1 MPGMKWA
8 CQLVFRSKL
17 TMHTAYDRRDNTEPA
32 SVTALAVS
40 KDHRTVL
47 VGDARG
53 RVFSW
58 SVPDQPGRAVADHW
72 VRDDGSDGCANCQV
86 KFSIYE
92 RRHHCRNCG
101 HLFCSRCSKFE
112 SEIFR
117 LRILKPVRV
126 CQKCYTTLRHDK

>member
-1 MPGMKWA
+1 MFEVLHFSRKKTIIFSP
-8 CQLVFRSKL
+8 LR
-17 TMHTAYDRRDNTEPA
+17 
-32 SVTALAVS
+32 
-40 KDHRTVL
+40 DHRTIL

-72 VRDDGSDGCANCQV
+72 VRDDGSDGCAYCQV

-101 HLFCSRCSKFE
+101 HLFCSK
-112 SEIFR
+112 
-117 LRILKPVRV
+117 
-126 CQKCYTTLRHDK
+126 